1 MTGQAER
8 VPTGVAGLD
17 AALGGGLR
25 VGSLAVVVGSTM
37 SGRDVL
43 AQQFFAHGLA
53 KGEAAVYVTTKDFA
67 DDVFARLAELG
78 FDGGSHKGS
87 YKLIDAYS
95 TQSDP
100 TIQDLE
106 DVTYVPSIADFAK
119 LSNAVIS
126 TMSSFMTEG
135 HHRQRLAFDSLDTVL
150 MYVNA
155 QGVFRLLSYLRA
167 KVKAFGA
174 ARGARREDAA
184 AACGRLHRAH
194 RRRRDPRD
202 PAGAPE
208 GALRLPDHAKGR
220 RRERP
225 VITRS
230 SRRRT
235 SCPCREPAC
244 GPRSAR
250 PSRRA
255 AGRG

>member
-1 MTGQAER
+1 MTTTSER
-8 VPTGVAGLD
+8 VATGVPGLD

-25 VGSLAVVVGSTM
+25 VGSLAVIVGSTM

-43 AQQFFAHGLA
+43 AQQFFAHGLS

-78 FDGGSHKGS
+78 FDRGTRKGS

-100 TIQDLE
+100 TIEDRE
-106 DVTYVPSIADFAK
+106 DVVFVPSIADFAK

-135 HHRQRLAFDSLDTVL
+135 HYRQRLAFDSLDTVL

-174 ARGARREDAA
+174 TAVFLLEPGLHEERDVKTLLQLADAFIELTEDGEIHVTQL
-184 AACGRLHRAH
+184 GR
-194 RRRRDPRD
+194 P
-202 PAGAPE
+202 
-208 GALRLPDHAKGR
+208 KGR
-220 RRERP
+220 FGYQ
-225 VITRS
+225 IT
-230 SRRRT
+230 
-235 SCPCREPAC
+235 
-244 GPRSAR
+244 PRGVVVSEL
-250 PSRRA
+250 
-255 AGRG
+255 